1 MLHTFGKFILI
12 AFSLAVLFQAR
23 SLYSKDAELQLIDVF
38 KLSRYDE
45 DRIAYQQFE
54 KQYDQYHV
62 DTEDNSIAALMIIKD
77 KKIYLLKDGYDNPE
91 QIRNKILMYTNGNKL
106 CPDLWENKISGNP
119 NFLLVADRKVEL
131 QKNTSKEWVSSNY
144 KDFYIKI
151 RDEFLKKHV
160 SIFLSLIINRKDT
173 EMNVS
178 RKEIP
183 KRISDQGPS
192 KYAISVTARTVDG
205 GTVYY
210 AEDADGD
217 GITETFM
224 VNTTDGFSWG
234 YRSGANTIFIKNNTQ
249 KDIEKIIG
257 KITNTAHHGS
267 PEEQQ
272 IIKKTF
278 PAPDKIS
285 TMINDI
291 YRIDPDTNKYLK
303 DNKIN
308 IEEITEKGSK
318 AEK

>member
-1 MLHTFGKFILI
+1 
-12 AFSLAVLFQAR
+12 
-23 SLYSKDAELQLIDVF
+23 
-38 KLSRYDE
+38 
-45 DRIAYQQFE
+45 
-54 KQYDQYHV
+54 
-62 DTEDNSIAALMIIKD
+62 
-77 KKIYLLKDGYDNPE
+77 
-91 QIRNKILMYTNGNKL
+91 
-106 CPDLWENKISGNP
+106 
-119 NFLLVADRKVEL
+119 
-131 QKNTSKEWVSSNY
+131 
-144 KDFYIKI
+144 
-151 RDEFLKKHV
+151 
-160 SIFLSLIINRKDT
+160 
-173 EMNVS
+173 MNVS